1 MNKERTL
8 RIVLTAI
15 AVALIVG
22 AVCLYLYGVLYEN
35 ASTTENL
42 PRVII
47 ISVSAILLIAKINLG
62 ASSRGSLVD
71 YEKAFSEE
79 IGNAFLDQSIN
90 RTKLI
95 CAARL
100 YNESNYRKALKY
112 LFQLLPAARDERDSV
127 PVLLFIALCYTDGG
141 LPIEAVKAYETLL
154 KTDPYNS
161 QAHSNL
167 GLLYI
172 KLGDHEKGLTHYEK
186 ALEYNPNNYYAWNNR
201 ANYYFRIYEYEK
213 AIADAHK
220 ALEIKNN
227 GVESASLLAV
237 LYALTDNAEMKEKYF
252 HVATVLGK
260 NPNDLKESIA
270 YFKQN
275 KESTADE

>member
-1 MNKERTL
+1 MNKEKTL
-8 RIVLTAI
+8 KIALTAI
-15 AVALIVG
+15 AAALILGTVS
-22 AVCLYLYGVLYEN
+22 LYLYGVLCKN
-35 ASTTENL
+35 DPITENL

-62 ASSRGSLVD
+62 ASSRGSLED

-79 IGNAFLDQSIN
+79 LGNAFLDQSVN

-100 YNESNYRKALKY
+100 YNESNYRKSLKY
-112 LFQLLPAARDERDSV
+112 LFELLMKTRNEADRV
-127 PVLLFIALCYTDGG
+127 PVLLFIALCYSDGG
-141 LPIEAVKAYETLL
+141 LPLEAVKAYEELLTL
-154 KTDPYNS
+154 DPYNS

-172 KLGDHEKGLTHYEK
+172 KLGEYEKGLSHYEK

-201 ANYYFRIYEYEK
+201 ANYYFRRYEYEK

-220 ALEIKNN
+220 ALEVKNN

-237 LYALTDNAEMKEKYF
+237 LYALTDNAEMKVKYF
-252 HVATVLGK
+252 HVLYRDV
-260 NPNDLKESIA
+260 S
-270 YFKQN
+270 
-275 KESTADE
+275 